1 MKWIGQHIW
10 SFISRFRNDVYLEAT
25 ETGTIASGSNL
36 GLDSN
41 NKIVKSA
48 SPSGTIDLTSEVTGT
63 LPVSSGGTG
72 ATTLA
77 DNSVLTGTGTSAISA
92 ESNLTFDGST
102 LTATCPSVV
111 FEHSV
116 SGQLTVKNTGN
127 NTTPGTIKLENTR
140 GGNAGQDGDS
150 TGSIVFFGNNDAG
163 SPVSHKFAEILAS
176 SNDVTADQEAGELQ
190 FKVAEF
196 DGTVTTGLKLDG
208 DTNANGEVDVIIGAG
223 AASTTTIAGT
233 LTMGST
239 AFVNNSGV
247 VQVATQG
254 TIDHDSLANFVA
266 NEHLRWDND
275 VSATATIHANNI
287 PTLNQNTTGSAG
299 TVATI
304 AGLAPNTATTQATQ
318 PNITTMTGFVTGSSN
333 ELLTD
338 DGDGTVTS
346 ESSLTYDSELLTIGD
361 DDVGS
366 SKILRRS
373 HSDGAGGILVI
384 GGGSA
389 TDGQSNMAGGDLQLN
404 GGLGTGAAFG
414 GAISFHTS
422 NRGSTG
428 TSINAAAKLAEFKAE
443 TTDTALYLYEKSGI
457 SDDDYLKI
465 KVGEHGAT
473 DISTRDAAAMAAHLT
488 LTVDGDITLDAATGV
503 VRAGWHGSTTRIKIL
518 PRDFVA
524 NDGGRPAMIED
535 DSIGS
540 NELFL
545 FSFSSFDMFAYIPIP
560 TGYKATHVRI
570 YGSDTGQDFYV
581 YEGDINSKTITDVA
595 TGSTSIGTEKT
606 LGTQVTSDTTNYLIV
621 RVTSDGATDEIHGGY
636 VTIAAV

>member
-1 MKWIGQHIW
+1 
-10 SFISRFRNDVYLEAT
+10 
-25 ETGTIASGSNL
+25 
-36 GLDSN
+36 
-41 NKIVKSA
+41 
-48 SPSGTIDLTSEVTGT
+48 
-63 LPVSSGGTG
+63 
-72 ATTLA
+72 
-77 DNSVLTGTGTSAISA
+77 
-92 ESNLTFDGST
+92 
-102 LTATCPSVV
+102 
-111 FEHSV
+111 
-116 SGQLTVKNTGN
+116 
-127 NTTPGTIKLENTR
+127 
-140 GGNAGQDGDS
+140 
-150 TGSIVFFGNNDAG
+150 
-163 SPVSHKFAEILAS
+163 
-176 SNDVTADQEAGELQ
+176 
-190 FKVAEF
+190 
-196 DGTVTTGLKLDG
+196 
-208 DTNANGEVDVIIGAG
+208 
-223 AASTTTIAGT
+223 
-233 LTMGST
+233 MGST

-318 PNITTMTGFVTGSSN
+318 PNITTMTGFVTGSAN
-333 ELLTD
+333 QLITD

-346 ESSLTYDSELLTIGD
+346 ESSLTYDSELLTIGND
-361 DDVGS
+361 DDGS
-366 SKILRRS
+366 SKILRKA
-373 HSDGAGGILVI
+373 HSDGNGGLLVI
-384 GGGSA
+384 GGGSG
-389 TDGQSNMAGGDLQLN
+389 TDGQSNNSGGDLQLH

-422 NRGSTG
+422 NRGSSG

-443 TTDTALYLYEKSGI
+443 TSDTALYLYEKSGI

>member
-10 SFISRFRNDVYLEAT
+10 SFISRFRNDIYLEAT
-25 ETGTIASGSNL
+25 ETGTIASGGNL

-140 GGNAGQDGDS
+140 GGSAGQDGDS

-208 DTNANGEVDVIIGAG
+208 DTNADGEIDVTIGAG

-247 VQVATQG
+247 IQVATQG

-266 NEHLRWDND
+266 AEHYRWDTD
-275 VSATATIHANNI
+275 ISSTATIHTNNI
-287 PTLNQNTTGSAG
+287 TDLHGAGVDGSA
-299 TVATI
+299 
-304 AGLAPNTATTQATQ
+304 NQ
-318 PNITTMTGFVTGSSN
+318 
-333 ELLTD
+333 LLTD

-346 ESSLTYDSELLTIGD
+346 EASLTYGSELLTIGND
-361 DDVGS
+361 DEGS

-373 HSDGAGGILVI
+373 HSDGIGGALVV

-389 TDGQSNMAGGDLQLN
+389 TNGQSDRSGGDLQLH

-414 GAISFHTS
+414 GAISFHSST
-422 NRGSTG
+422 RGSAGAT
-428 TSINAAAKLAEFKAE
+428 INAAAKLAEFKAE
-443 TTDTALYLYEKSGI
+443 TSDTALYLYEKSGI
-457 SDDDYLKI
+457 SEDDYLKI

-488 LTVDGDITLDAATGV
+488 LTVDGDITLGAATGV

-524 NDGGRPAMIED
+524 NDGGRPIMIED

-545 FSFSSFDMFAYIPIP
+545 FSFSSFDMFAYVPIP
-560 TGYKATHVRI
+560 SGYKATHVRV
-570 YGSDTGQDFYV
+570 YGNTSSENFYV
-581 YEGDINSKTITDVA
+581 YEGNINSKTIVD
-595 TGSTSIGTEKT
+595 IGTGAHAIDSGS
-606 LGTQVTSDTTNYLIV
+606 GTENALATQLVSDTTNYLII
-621 RVTSDGATDEIHGGY
+621 RVTSGGATEEIHGGY